1 MIFFGPE
8 SEALAGSSYQRPP
21 DPVADDFIRDVKVTA
36 EAFDA
41 GRDAM
46 TYIDNTVA
54 GLYAR
59 EEAIDR
65 RNAAIKAA
73 TGVSLDNPFR
83 APVDREAAWQRM
95 KASGVPGF
103 SDPNDMARAAYD
115 DNVRAYEERL
125 RQLAETHADNPAAL
139 AAIAA
144 GRPIEEDVR
153 GLVAGVERRSAEAL
167 AAPSSRPWLKW
178 GGYFAGAMAGGFRDP
193 VNLALLFAGGGPSTA
208 RTAAGAVLKTALRE
222 GVINAGGEALSQPV
236 IQKWR
241 GEMGLESGIGPAAEN
256 VAMAFGFGAVV
267 GGAAEG
273 IGRAVRGRAPAED
286 FPRFDTPKPEP
297 REPAVPEGAPARP
310 PEEVPLIARALAG
323 DEEALIVAA
332 REGRD
337 ALDPAAIAAAEALEL
352 DRLVRGLAPEGVAPR
367 DHELNLSQAVRF
379 AEDPDAEMPPLPFD
393 PLPARSADT
402 PPLPDASAGQRFE
415 YLKKPVTFEPVDAAT
430 LRADARTFQYKGGGD
445 ASGVTDRLRSV
456 ERWDDLASGKVVV
469 FEDEAG
475 QRFIADG
482 HQRLGLAQRLL
493 LEGKADKIDLN
504 GFVFRARDG
513 WTPADVRAIA
523 AKKNLQEGSGDVIDT
538 ARVLRERPTIL
549 DGSVPVGSEHMR
561 QARGLARL
569 SDDAFGMV
577 LNGQVAPSHAA
588 LVGELMPDR
597 LSHAF
602 AVSALSQAED
612 LTAARARYMIA
623 DMARAPT
630 RHEVQETLL
639 GALERTVPLVVERAR
654 VLDKAVGALRKE
666 RSAFR
671 TVVANADRLENAGN
685 VITEGGSRAAADAAA
700 EAIDA
705 IERLALRAG
714 AVSEALDR
722 AATALAGG
730 KRISEATDAFV
741 REVTALVEQR
751 GILGLATEETRPR
764 AAFDLPT
771 GPEATRQA
779 DTLQTSLFEK
789 PAATEAQR
797 PDAGRADVATLEA
810 RIKDLEQQAAER
822 TTPETRGGG
831 TQFHGTADHNF
842 TPDDW
847 HSSALNYYGAGL
859 YTTDA
864 LDVAIGYSRKGAR
877 RGEAGAI
884 YTIAEKRPLKILDGE
899 AKLTPDLLDRFREIS
914 DDAVQMSL
922 DEKPANL
929 RALYDLV
936 RENGTGE
943 GLSASE
949 IQDVFDSM
957 RYSIE
962 QAGYD
967 GFSHAGGLRTGA
979 KAHKVV
985 IYFKPDQDLEVRPQE
1000 AFTAAEAKRMEISR
1014 QLAEARQQ
1022 LEERRLLDDVT
1033 HSEDMMLGAR
1043 NCALGGGNG

>member
-8 SEALAGSSYQRPP
+8 SDSTAGTSYQRPP

-41 GRDAM
+41 GRDAA
-46 TYIDNTVA
+46 TFIDNSM
-54 GLYAR
+54 GYLYAR
-59 EEAIDR
+59 EEAYDR
-65 RNAAIKAA
+65 RNKAIKEA
-73 TGVSLDNPFR
+73 TGVDLPNPMRQPILQRTGPDPTRAASL
-83 APVDREAAWQRM
+83 
-95 KASGVPGF
+95 VPGPPGPQEIDA
-103 SDPNDMARAAYD
+103 SLAE
-115 DNVRAYEERL
+115 NVRQYEQRRRE
-125 RQLAETHADNPAAL
+125 LADANAEDPAVV

-144 GRPIEEDVR
+144 WRPIDDEVKLLAKD
-153 GLVAGVERRSAEAL
+153 VERQAGAAL
-167 AAPSSRPWLKW
+167 SAPSSRPWLKW

-193 VNLALLFAGGGPSTA
+193 LNVASLVFGGGPSTA
-208 RTAAGAVLKTALRE
+208 KTAAGAIVRTALRE
-222 GVINAGGEALSQPV
+222 GIVNASAEAAMQPA

-241 GEMGLESGIGPAAEN
+241 SELGLEAGLGEAAQN

-267 GGAAEG
+267 GGAVEG
-273 IGRAVRGRAPAED
+273 VRSAARARHPSADLPH
-286 FPRFDTPKPEP
+286 FDTSAASA
-297 REPAVPEGAPARP
+297 REPALPDGGAARGQQEP
-310 PEEVPLIARALAG
+310 PLIAQALAG
-323 DEEALIVAA
+323 DEEALISAA
-332 REGRD
+332 REAGD
-337 ALDPAAIAAAEALEL
+337 GLDPAALAAADALEA
-352 DRLVRGLAPEGVAPR
+352 DRLVRGLAPEGIAPR

-379 AEDPDAEMPPLPFD
+379 AEDPDGEMPPLPFD
-393 PLPARSADT
+393 PVPTRSADA
-402 PPLPDASAGQRFE
+402 PPLPDASVGQRFE
-415 YLKKPVTFEPVDAAT
+415 YLKKPVTFEPVSAAT
-430 LRADARTFQYKGGGD
+430 LRTDAATFQYKGGGD
-445 ASGVTDRLRSV
+445 AAGVTDRLRSV

-493 LEGKADKIDLN
+493 LEGRADKIDLN

-569 SDDAFGMV
+569 SDDAFVMV
-577 LNGQVAPSHAA
+577 LNRQVAPGHAA
-588 LVGELMPDR
+588 LVGEMMPER

-602 AVSALSQAED
+602 AVAALAQAED

-623 DMARAPT
+623 DMARAPI

-730 KRISEATDAFV
+730 TRIAEATDAFV

-779 DTLQTSLFEK
+779 DTLQASLFDQ
-789 PAATEAQR
+789 PAAGDAPR
-797 PDAGRADVATLEA
+797 ADAGRADVATLEA
-810 RIKDLEQQAAER
+810 RIKDLEQQAAQR
-822 TTPETRGGG
+822 SIPETRGSG
-831 TQFHGTADHNF
+831 TQFHGTSNRDF

-877 RGEAGAI
+877 RGEPGAI
-884 YTIAEKRPLKILDGE
+884 FTIAEKRPLKILDGE
-899 AKLTPDLLDRFREIS
+899 AKLPPDLTDRFRQIG

-929 RALYDLV
+929 RELYDLV
-936 RENGTGE
+936 RENGTDE
-943 GLSASE
+943 GLSGGE
-949 IQDVFDSM
+949 IQDIFDSM
-957 RYSIE
+957 RYHLE

-979 KAHKVV
+979 KAHNVV
-985 IYFKPDQDLEVRPQE
+985 IYFKPDQDLAVQPAE
-1000 AFTAAEAKRMEISR
+1000 AFTAAEAKRTEIAR

-1022 LEERRLLDDVT
+1022 LAERRLLDDVT